1 MLPLTVS
8 LVELTKLGPPY
19 AVPVR
24 VSVKAWV
31 RLRLTP
37 GKLARNGEGALVV
50 WKLVYE
56 PDNWIWSCSVN

>member
-1 MLPLTVS
+1 LLLSPAVWV
-8 LVELTKLGPPY
+8 VELTKLGPPD

-31 RLRLTP
+31 RLRFAP

-50 WKLVYE
+50 
-56 PDNWIWSCSVN
+56 